1 MQRESF
7 CQNINGLYSIPLQTL
22 VPHIIFYV
30 PVSCNL
36 INFQLLQKQK
46 VLLIF
51 YHIFQDLLWKILMYL
66 IKINPLISK
75 NIELQYKLGEP
86 SNITCVNINLL
97 HNMRL

>member
-1 MQRESF
+1 MD
-7 CQNINGLYSIPLQTL
+7 YSIPLQTL

-51 YHIFQDLLWKILMYL
+51 YYIFQDLLWKIL

-75 NIELQYKLGEP
+75 NIELLYKLGEP

>member
-1 MQRESF
+1 MD
-7 CQNINGLYSIPLQTL
+7 YSIPLQTL
-22 VPHIIFYV
+22 VPHIIINV

-36 INFQLLQKQK
+36 INFQLLQRQK

-51 YHIFQDLLWKILMYL
+51 YYIFQDLLWKIL

>member
-1 MQRESF
+1 MD
-7 CQNINGLYSIPLQTL
+7 YSIPLQTF

-36 INFQLLQKQK
+36 ISFQLLQKQK

-51 YHIFQDLLWKILMYL
+51 YYIFQDLLWKILMYL

-75 NIELQYKLGEP
+75 NIELPYKLGEP

>member
-1 MQRESF
+1 MD
-7 CQNINGLYSIPLQTL
+7 YSIPLQTL

-51 YHIFQDLLWKILMYL
+51 YYIFQDLLWKILMYL

-75 NIELQYKLGEP
+75 NIELQYKLGEL
-86 SNITCVNINLL
+86 TLKY
-97 HNMRL
+97 NMCEY